1 MDGDQTFE
9 EPPLT
14 VDTMVDPVEEKQP
27 TATYFDEGMP
37 NTGPSYVKVPTHVPP
52 IGQIPQPKMVKKVT
66 HIPHAI

>member
-37 NTGPSYVKVPTHVPP
+37 NTGPSYVKVPTHAPP
-52 IGQIPQPKMVKKVT
+52 IG
-66 HIPHAI
+66 